1 MRLWGTEGQTDRQQ
15 PQNLGKGHLGNQA
28 SEGGGSEEQGS
39 LKELTHLIWVW
50 NMDFTASWLKDKTD
64 TQMDIITIDRSHMAS
79 KGAQYFRCNQSFGH
93 NNNL

>member
-39 LKELTHLIWVW
+39 LKELTHLIWV
-50 NMDFTASWLKDKTD
+50 
-64 TQMDIITIDRSHMAS
+64 
-79 KGAQYFRCNQSFGH
+79 
-93 NNNL
+93 